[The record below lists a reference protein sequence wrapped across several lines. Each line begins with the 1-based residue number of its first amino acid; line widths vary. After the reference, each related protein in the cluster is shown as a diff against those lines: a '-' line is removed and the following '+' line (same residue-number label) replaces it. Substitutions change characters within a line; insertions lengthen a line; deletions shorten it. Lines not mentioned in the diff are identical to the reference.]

1 MAIVKKN
8 LKGDFLFQV
17 DSEMAKVEADKVEDN
32 EELRKKL
39 WLMIARH
46 VIQQGKAA
54 KGENIRKAVAFL
66 KETDGLLKIEDILPF
81 FPDFSLIDDFK
92 VIKLV
97 LSSMSQTNVSVYSC
111 RSKLSLSK
119 LQILIYLQLNLLIM
133 QEAICSSLEDYN
145 RQIEELKR
153 DMNDATLGA
162 ENIRNDITALSQRY
176 AVVKRDETCRVS
188 KKTLI
193 IMTILGTCDILIIQL
208 YLVIL

>member
-1 MAIVKKN
+1 
-8 LKGDFLFQV
+8 
-17 DSEMAKVEADKVEDN
+17 MAKVEADKVEDN

>member
-97 LSSMSQTNVSVYSC
+97 LSSMS
-111 RSKLSLSK
+111 
-119 LQILIYLQLNLLIM
+119 
-133 QEAICSSLEDYN
+133 
-145 RQIEELKR
+145 
-153 DMNDATLGA
+153 
-162 ENIRNDITALSQRY
+162 
-176 AVVKRDETCRVS
+176 
-188 KKTLI
+188 
-193 IMTILGTCDILIIQL
+193 
-208 YLVIL
+208 